1 MYDHLEE
8 IQRINSMDEQQILL
22 KARNHKKFNCYTGEQ
37 YEQIRNAVI
46 ERLQTYGYEYV
57 PSCCG
62 RFEVAKINKK

>member
-1 MYDHLEE
+1 MYEHLVE
-8 IQRINSMDEQQILL
+8 INRVKNMNEREILL
-22 KARNHKKFNCYTGEQ
+22 KARNHKKYGFMTGEQ
-37 YEQIRNAVI
+37 YEQVRNAII